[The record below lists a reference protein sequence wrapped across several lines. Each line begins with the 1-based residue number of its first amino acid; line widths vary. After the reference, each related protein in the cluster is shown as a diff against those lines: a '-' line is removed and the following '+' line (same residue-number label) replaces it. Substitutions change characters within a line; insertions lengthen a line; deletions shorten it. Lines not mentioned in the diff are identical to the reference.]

1 MNMIQANMRVVS
13 ISFCLLFLFV
23 YIGKI
28 NAQKTVA
35 GLDERLKNVLAI
47 SNLPG
52 FAVAVVKDDQVLF
65 SKGYG
70 YADRKKKM
78 PYTPETIQ
86 PVGSVSKT
94 IIALAIMQCVDNG
107 SFTLETDINEI
118 LPFKIINPYFPRSVI
133 RIRHLVTHTSGL
145 LDVESTYLKTY
156 AANKKPT
163 MELKEFLKQY
173 YTPGGTF
180 YDSTNFGKYEPGKKY
195 SYSNIAASLAAY
207 IVEIKQSVPFATY
220 CTNKIFTPLKMTDS
234 HWYYDE
240 KKSSQY
246 ATLYEVNRQ
255 YDPIYK
261 TLMNA
266 DGSLKIYSCI
276 SYPDGSLRTSL
287 NDMTKY
293 LVSMIKGYSG
303 KPDLLTKKSFEI
315 LFRKQ
320 FTATDMP
327 AAMDMKEPNRAVFWS
342 YDRKGR
348 LSHTGS
354 DFGLAAFINF
364 DPVTHIG
371 RVVMINT
378 ELEGAENI
386 QTIES
391 VMNLMKSLDV
401 FEQGK

>member
-1 MNMIQANMRVVS
+1 MIRSKCS
-13 ISFCLLFLFV
+13 IIASVFFLFV
-23 YIGKI
+23 FVALAGNT
-28 NAQKTVA
+28 NAQKTVP

-70 YADRKKKM
+70 YADRKKKT

-94 IIALAIMQCVDNG
+94 VIGLAIMQCIESG
-107 SFTLETDINEI
+107 LFTLETDINEI
-118 LPFKIINPYFPRSVI
+118 LPFKIINPYSPRSVI

-145 LDVESTYLKTY
+145 LDVEATYLKTY
-156 AANKKPT
+156 AATKKPAI
-163 MELKEFLKQY
+163 ELKDFLKQY
-173 YTPGGTF
+173 YTPGGTY

-207 IVEIKQSVPFATY
+207 IVEIKQSVSFATY
-220 CTNKIFTPLKMTDS
+220 CANKIFTPLKMTDS

-266 DGSLKIYSCI
+266 DGSLKVYSCI
-276 SYPDGSLRTSL
+276 SYPDGSLRISL

-293 LVSMIKGYSG
+293 LVAMIKGFSG
-303 KPDLLTKKSFEI
+303 KPELISKKSYET

-320 FTATDMP
+320 FTTADMP
-327 AAMDMKEPNRAVFWS
+327 AAIDVKEPNRAVFWA

-354 DFGLAAFINF
+354 DFGLAAFLSF

-371 RVVMINT
+371 RIIMINT

-391 VMNLMKSLDV
+391 VMNIMKSLDV